1 MRHGS
6 APSWRAAVRGHVD
19 LEDFL
24 AQLGMPRTLGELG
37 LSPSNVDAWVRTL
50 AQNKGPVF
58 GEVRPLDMDDA
69 RAIYLS
75 AF

>member
-1 MRHGS
+1 
-6 APSWRAAVRGHVD
+6 
-19 LEDFL
+19 
-24 AQLGMPRTLGELG
+24 MPRTLGELD